1 MFIYYHYLSGEML
14 LDVTDASVFDYLIGN
29 GDRHHYETFKNKK
42 DSMLVMLD
50 NAKRLVFCSKIL
62 IVNVIYQ
69 FLFYCVF

>member
-1 MFIYYHYLSGEML
+1 ML

-50 NAKRLVFCSKIL
+50 NAKRLMICL
-62 IVNVIYQ
+62 LMMTQ
-69 FLFYCVF
+69 FNCKVVLLNFKLSFKCLLLV

>member
-1 MFIYYHYLSGEML
+1 MFIIYYYLSGEML

-50 NAKRLVFCSKIL
+50 NAKRLI
-62 IVNVIYQ
+62 IVS
-69 FLFYCVF
+69 